1 MSSRALGK
9 KSHDLPNLDELEK
22 NRNKKINLGV
32 YMNACPYTVYA
43 NSKLTKVFRLYRGM
57 ALRHVPVI
65 NLSNEVVGII
75 TRKELMTDF

>member
-9 KSHDLPNLDELEK
+9 KEEDLPNKDILVA
-22 NRNKKINLGV
+22 NQSKKINLGT
-32 YMNACPYTVYA
+32 YMNSCPYTVYA

-65 NLSNEVVGII
+65 NLENEVVGII

>member
-1 MSSRALGK
+1 
-9 KSHDLPNLDELEK
+9 
-22 NRNKKINLGV
+22 
-32 YMNACPYTVYA
+32 MNACPYTVYA

-65 NLSNEVVGII
+65 NLDNEVVGII